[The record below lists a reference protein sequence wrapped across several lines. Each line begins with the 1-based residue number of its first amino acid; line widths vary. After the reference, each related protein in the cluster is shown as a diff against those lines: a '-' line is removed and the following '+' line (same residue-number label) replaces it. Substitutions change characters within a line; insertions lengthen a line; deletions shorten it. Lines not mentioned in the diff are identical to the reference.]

1 MTHALSLTQKNIT
14 HPQLLFARLKYSRH
28 RAAVAT
34 QPLTHSFHWTQADA
48 FRQHDVQELMR
59 VLFQALERA
68 CSKEVA
74 AAAAAAASASAAAVH
89 ALEASSS
96 LTPSSSPQT
105 VRQTSGDGSTS
116 ASGGESSADVFNRLY
131 SGAIRDFIRCRE
143 CGHARERRDKFMD
156 LALVV
161 ADMR

>member
-1 MTHALSLTQKNIT
+1 M
-14 HPQLLFARLKYSRH
+14 
-28 RAAVAT
+28 
-34 QPLTHSFHWTQADA
+34 
-48 FRQHDVQELMR
+48 
-59 VLFQALERA
+59 LFQALERA

-74 AAAAAAASASAAAVH
+74 AAAAMASASASAAASASASAAG
-89 ALEASSS
+89 ASSS

-105 VRQTSGDGSTS
+105 VRQTSGDGS
-116 ASGGESSADVFNRLY
+116 SGGESSADAFNRLY

-161 ADMR
+161 ADMRWVIRVCACVGVVELIMCVHVRVF